1 MNIKFKHLE
10 TSVCQLKRNSKIL
23 RDQNAYLT
31 KQINELKS
39 SVSKLE
45 SQNKEKEIKRE
56 RLEGQSW
63 RDTLRFYGLDDKS
76 DDKSD
81 EPWEDLETRVRNY
94 IHEHLNID
102 EVSIQIERAHHIPGK
117 QSSQPIIVKFSH
129 YKDSGN
135 FLKKY
140 CEKRKDIVN
149 KPADNP
155 SNEEDVWKTFVSVR
169 TFLSALLE

>member
-23 RDQNAYLT
+23 KDQNAHLT
-31 KQINELKS
+31 KQINEFKS

-56 RLEGQSW
+56 RLEVQSR

-81 EPWEDLETRVRNY
+81 EPWENSETRVRNY
-94 IHEHLNID
+94 IDEHLNID
-102 EVSIQIERAHHIPGK
+102 EVSIQ
-117 QSSQPIIVKFSH
+117 
-129 YKDSGN
+129 
-135 FLKKY
+135 L
-140 CEKRKDIVN
+140 EKST
-149 KPADNP
+149 
-155 SNEEDVWKTFVSVR
+155 SN
-169 TFLSALLE
+169 LG